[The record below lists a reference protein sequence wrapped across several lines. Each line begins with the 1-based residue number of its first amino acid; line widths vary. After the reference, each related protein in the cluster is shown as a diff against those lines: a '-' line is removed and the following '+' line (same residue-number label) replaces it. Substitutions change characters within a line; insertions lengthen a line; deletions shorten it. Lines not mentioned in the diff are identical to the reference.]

1 MLPVAIALLFRWASK
16 RDWASASVLLLML
29 VSILAWIPSD
39 QKHRTM
45 FLFYALPSVPFLC
58 LGLAIVVGWV
68 LGPPGSTRRIWGSGA
83 AGVYTSLVVINF
95 WWLYPVLAAVTIP
108 YTSWHHR
115 MWFTS
120 WI

>member
-1 MLPVAIALLFRWASK
+1 MLPLVIALIYRWAAK
-16 RDWASASVLLLML
+16 RDWASASLLLLMA

-39 QKHRTM
+39 QKDRTM

-58 LGLAIVVGWV
+58 LGLALMAGW
-68 LGPPGSTRRIWGSGA
+68 LIGPPGSTRRVWGSGA
-83 AGVYTSLVVINF
+83 VGVYTSLVVLNF

-108 YTSWHHR
+108 YHDWHQR
-115 MWFTS
+115 MWFSS